1 MPVYVYASSG
11 SQTISLLPRGLCTEL
26 QLVFNNGTA
35 SILVHIAAHVCYVY
49 AFSAAQQQA

>member
-1 MPVYVYASSG
+1 MYMQAVDP
-11 SQTISLLPRGLCTEL
+11 QTISLLPRGLCTKL